1 MAGVS
6 MGTGLTS
13 GIDYSTMITQ
23 LMQIEAQPQQLLQS
37 KLASVQSQAGALRQV
52 NTAFATLG
60 SAAQALTKAAAWNP
74 AKATS
79 TNSAVSASA
88 SAGALAGSLTF
99 SVDKLANAH
108 SVASATSWTQTSD
121 AFGLGSTLTFSNPT
135 TSAVF
140 GKVDL
145 TDSDN
150 DGKVSLAEAVSQI
163 NKSNLGYTATAV
175 NTGSGY
181 RLQVTTGSTGEAKIF
196 QITSDTQ
203 AASAYNVVSKG
214 QDAQITIGDG
224 SSGTTPITAKSATNT
239 FTGVMDGTTFTV
251 GQTGV
256 STTIKVGTDTG
267 SITSAVSSMIDA
279 ANKAIKAVKDNTDSS
294 DGSTAALKGNFS
306 LIQLADQIRSKVSDA
321 LTVPVTADN
330 PTGSV
335 SPASIGVQLTK
346 DGTITFDA
354 SKFSAALSSNPALAQ
369 QIAGGL
375 TGVGDDKVANT
386 PDDTID
392 NDGLAARLSVLAE
405 VASDSVS
412 GSIVA
417 MANGEDST
425 AKDIQ
430 SQIDAWTLRLQQ
442 RRATM
447 TAQFNAMETA
457 LSSIQSQGNWL
468 TSQINSL
475 PKWSSSSGN

>member
-1 MAGVS
+1 VAGVS

-23 LMQIEAQPQQLLQS
+23 LMQIEAQPQTLLKSKLSDVQS
-37 KLASVQSQAGALRQV
+37 KAGALRSV

-60 SAAQALTKAAAWNP
+60 SAAQNLTSAAAWNP

-79 TNSAVSASA
+79 SSSTVSASA

-99 SVDKLANAH
+99 TVDKLAKAH
-108 SVASATSWTQTSD
+108 SVASTKTWTNTSD
-121 AFGLGSTLTFSNPT
+121 DFGLGSTLTFSATVGST
-135 TSAVF
+135 TF

-145 TDSDN
+145 QDSDS
-150 DGKVSLAEAVSQI
+150 DGKVSLAEAVTQI
-163 NKSNLGYTATAV
+163 NKGNLGYTATAV

-181 RLQVTTGSTGEAKIF
+181 QLQVTSTATGEAKNF

-203 AASAYNVVSKG
+203 AASAYGIVSTG

-224 SSGTTPITAKSATNT
+224 TGAIKAKSATNT

-251 GQTGV
+251 SQEGA

-267 SITSAVSSMIDA
+267 SITSAVKSMIDA
-279 ANKAIKAVKDNTDSS
+279 ANTAIQAVKDNTDSS
-294 DGSTAALKGNFS
+294 EGSTAALKGNFS
-306 LIQLADQIRSKVSDA
+306 LITLADRIRSQLSSAV
-321 LTVPVTADN
+321 TVPVSTAN
-330 PTGSV
+330 PDGTA
-335 SPASIGVQLTK
+335 SPASIGIQLTK
-346 DGTITFDA
+346 DGTITFDSA
-354 SKFSAALSSNPALAQ
+354 KFSAALSDNPALAQ

-375 TGVGDDKVANT
+375 TGAGDDGTAHT
-386 PDDTID
+386 PDDTVD
-392 NDGLAARLSVLAE
+392 ADGLAARLSVLGE
-405 VASDSVS
+405 MASDSVA
-412 GSIVA
+412 GAITT
-417 MANGEDST
+417 MANGEDSS

-430 SQIDAWTLRLQQ
+430 SQIDDWTLRLQQ

-447 TAQFNAMETA
+447 TAQFNALETA
-457 LSSIQSQGNWL
+457 LNSLTSQQTWL

-475 PKWSSSSGN
+475 PSWSSDK